1 MINSDQALGIWQI
14 INSSIVTDIIAKSGF
29 DFIIIDLE
37 HGSHSTESVQNC
49 LNTSKASS
57 TKTVVRLPNIS
68 YSNLVQIIDTGV
80 DAIIFPKIE
89 TTDQIDNII
98 KKTFLFPIGER
109 SFSPFVPRFNYG
121 SNKSKTNLNPSLG
134 ILIESLLGIKNI
146 STLTKNPHVDFIYFG
161 AYDLSVELGKP
172 GEIFDKEI
180 IKYLEYLINKVKINN
195 KKIMSIY
202 RNKEELKILLNMGVN
217 YPVSS
222 VDTSHIKQKL
232 TDESKEFFKLKN
244 NLGNSK

>member
-1 MINSDQALGIWQI
+1 MINSDHALGIWQI

-37 HGSHSTESVQNC
+37 HGFHSTESVQNC

-89 TTDQIDNII
+89 TTDQIDKII
-98 KKTFLFPIGER
+98 KKTFLCPIGER

-134 ILIESLLGIKNI
+134 ILIESLLGIENI
-146 STLTKNPHVDFIYFG
+146 SALIKNPYVDFIYFG

-180 IKYLEYLINKVKINN
+180 IKYLEYLIDKVKINN

-232 TDESKEFFKLKN
+232 TDESQEFLKLKN